1 LSDQGPNDFPT
12 AARGGERHPPG
23 TISGVT
29 GARNEI
35 ARNNSTDRKRRNSVV
50 NTLKAKAAGFGAIA
64 LVVTAML
71 AFPAAASVAAKDG
84 DVIRTG
90 NCSNN
95 SDWKLK
101 LSPEDGRIE
110 VEFEVDSNVNGQTW
124 NVKLKKDGNVFFSG
138 QKTTKA
144 PSGSFELRRVVNNGA
159 GTETFVGRAKNP
171 ATGEV
176 CRGTAN
182 F

>member
-1 LSDQGPNDFPT
+1 
-12 AARGGERHPPG
+12 
-23 TISGVT
+23 
-29 GARNEI
+29 
-35 ARNNSTDRKRRNSVV
+35 VV
-50 NTLKAKAAGFGAIA
+50 NTLKTKAAGFGALA
-64 LVVTAML
+64 LIGAAML

-90 NCSNN
+90 SCTNN

-101 LSPEDGRIE
+101 LSPENGAIE

-144 PSGSFELRRVVNNGA
+144 PSGSFQVRRVVNNGA
-159 GTETFVGRAKNP
+159 GTETFVAKATNP

-176 CRGTAN
+176 CRGSAT